1 MTRYIRG
8 DWNLIDDKTGFKIKA
23 SQSRLQWNN
32 VRCADR
38 YFEERHPQDF
48 VRGVPDKQN
57 VPFARPE
64 AANPWLA
71 TVTTINNPTDT
82 GFNAGTTTI
91 TVADTT
97 GFQTLDFVNILLD
110 GGGILQTQ
118 VTVIDSVTLL
128 LASPLPGRTLNGYA
142 VQDVS
147 QEVVVS
153 GANL

>member
-1 MTRYIRG
+1 MTYYTRG

-23 SQSRLQWNN
+23 SNSRLQWNN

-64 AANPWLA
+64 SADPWL
-71 TVTTINNPTDT
+71 VTSSTINNPTGT
-82 GFNAGTTTI
+82 GFDAGTTTI
-91 TVADTT
+91 TVASTT
-97 GFQTLDFVNILLD
+97 GFQNNDFVNILLD

-118 VTVIDSVTLL
+118 VTVTDSITLL
-128 LASPLPGRTLNGYA
+128 LANPLPGRTLNGYA
-142 VQDVS
+142 VSDVS
-147 QEVVVS
+147 REVVVT
-153 GANL
+153 GNNL

>member
-23 SQSRLQWNN
+23 SNSRLQWNN

-64 AANPWLA
+64 SANPWLA
-71 TVTTINNPTDT
+71 TVTTINNPTGT
-82 GFNAGTTTI
+82 GFEAGATTI
-91 TVADTT
+91 LVADTT
-97 GFQTLDFVNILLD
+97 GFASADFINIILD
-110 GGGILQTQ
+110 GGGIQQTQ
-118 VTVIDSVTLL
+118 ITVIDGTTLL
-128 LASPLPGRTLNGYA
+128 LGAPLINRTLNGYA
-142 VQDVS
+142 VSDVS
-147 QEVVVS
+147 QEVIVT
-153 GANL
+153 GNNL

>member
-32 VRCADR
+32 VRCADK
-38 YFEERHPQDF
+38 YFEERHTQDF

-64 AANPWLA
+64 SADPWLV
-71 TVTTINNPTDT
+71 TSTTINNPT
-82 GFNAGTTTI
+82 GFDAGTTTI
-91 TVADTT
+91 TVASTT
-97 GFQTLDFVNILLD
+97 GFQNNDFVNVLLD

-128 LASPLPGRTLNGYA
+128 LANPLPGRTLNGYA
-142 VQDVS
+142 VSDLS
-147 QEVVVS
+147 REVIVT
-153 GANL
+153 GNNL